1 MNKHTNETKLV
12 FFSIPIELVAL
23 NRRLAWSVAALRN
36 LVGGVA

>member
-1 MNKHTNETKLV
+1 MNSHTIDTKLV
-12 FFSIPIELVAL
+12 FFCIPIELVAL